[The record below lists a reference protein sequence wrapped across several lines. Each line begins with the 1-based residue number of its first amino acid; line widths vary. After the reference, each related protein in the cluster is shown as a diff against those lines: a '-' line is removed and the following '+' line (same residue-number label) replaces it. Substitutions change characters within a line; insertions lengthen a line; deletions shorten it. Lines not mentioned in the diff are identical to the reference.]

1 MISNNNDVGD
11 PRAVRAWVD
20 GRMVFFELHDERVVG
35 FPAANFDRL
44 AKATDQQLAAVQVEV
59 DGRALRWEDVDEDIT
74 VRGIIAGRVHGP

>member
-20 GRMVFFELHDERVVG
+20 GRMVFFELHDERIVG
-35 FPAANFDRL
+35 FPAANFGRL
-44 AKATDQQLAAVQVEV
+44 ASATDEQLAAVQVEV

-74 VRGIIAGRVHGP
+74 VRGIVAGRVHGP